1 MFSGGRT
8 KLGAVVDRSQW
19 PVVTVSVE
27 EPADL
32 ETLVDE
38 LEVILA
44 EEHPFALTV
53 LAPQD
58 IGVLQHMLWDAPEPR
73 RRLRRQRAAL
83 AAWCEATAHVLTP
96 GEHERATPATLRYG
110 QLIWGCATI
119 AASSADNALDMLLA
133 RLADRPVRQ
142 AV

>member
-1 MFSGGRT
+1 
-8 KLGAVVDRSQW
+8 LAAVVDRSRW

-32 ETLVDE
+32 NTLTDE
-38 LEVILA
+38 LEAILA

-58 IGVLQHMLWDAPEPR
+58 IGALQRMLWDAPEPR

-83 AAWCEATAHVLTP
+83 AAWCEAAAHVLTP
-96 GEHERATPATLRYG
+96 DEHERVTPATLRYG

-119 AASSADNALDMLLA
+119 AAPSADNAVDMLLT
-133 RLADRPVRQ
+133 RLANRPVPQ

>member
-1 MFSGGRT
+1 MCTVVSGGRQS
-8 KLGAVVDRSQW
+8 LAAVVDRSRW

-32 ETLVDE
+32 NTLTDE
-38 LEVILA
+38 LEAILA

-58 IGVLQHMLWDAPEPR
+58 IGALQRMLWDAPDAR

-83 AAWCEATAHVLTP
+83 AAWCEAAAPGLTP
-96 GEHERATPATLRYG
+96 DGHERVTPA
-110 QLIWGCATI
+110 
-119 AASSADNALDMLLA
+119 
-133 RLADRPVRQ
+133 P
-142 AV
+142 

>member
-1 MFSGGRT
+1 M
-8 KLGAVVDRSQW
+8 GAVVDRSRW

-38 LEVILA
+38 LEAILT

-58 IGVLQHMLWDAPEPR
+58 IGTLQHMLWDAPEAR

-83 AAWCEATAHVLTP
+83 AAWCEAAAHVLTP
-96 GEHERATPATLRYG
+96 HEHERATPAALRYG

-119 AASSADNALDMLLA
+119 TAPSADNALDMLLA
-133 RLADRPVRQ
+133 RLADRPVPQ

>member
-1 MFSGGRT
+1 
-8 KLGAVVDRSQW
+8 
-19 PVVTVSVE
+19 VTVSVE

-38 LEVILA
+38 LEAILA
-44 EEHPFALTV
+44 DEHPFALTV

-58 IGVLQHMLWDAPEPR
+58 IGALQHMLWDAPEAR
-73 RRLRRQRAAL
+73 RRLRRRRTAL
-83 AAWCEATAHVLTP
+83 AAWCEAAAHVLTP
-96 GEHERATPATLRYG
+96 EAHERVTPATLRYG

-119 AASSADNALDMLLA
+119 AATSADNAVDMLLA
-133 RLADRPVRQ
+133 RLADRPVPQ

>member
-1 MFSGGRT
+1 
-8 KLGAVVDRSQW
+8 
-19 PVVTVSVE
+19 VVTVSVE

-32 ETLVDE
+32 NTLTDE
-38 LEVILA
+38 LEAILA

-58 IGVLQHMLWDAPEPR
+58 IGALQRMLWDAPDAR

-83 AAWCEATAHVLTP
+83 AAWCEAAAHVLTP
-96 GEHERATPATLRYG
+96 DGHERVTPTTLRYG

-119 AASSADNALDMLLA
+119 TAASADNALDMLLT
-133 RLADRPVRQ
+133 RLADRPVPQ

>member
-1 MFSGGRT
+1 
-8 KLGAVVDRSQW
+8 
-19 PVVTVSVE
+19 VTVSVG

-32 ETLVDE
+32 DTLTDE
-38 LEVILA
+38 LEAILA
-44 EEHPFALTV
+44 EESPFALTV

-58 IGVLQHMLWDAPEPR
+58 IGTLQHMLWDAPDAR

-83 AAWCEATAHVLTP
+83 AAWCEAAAHVLP
-96 GEHERATPATLRYG
+96 PAEHEWATPAALRYG

-119 AASSADNALDMLLA
+119 AAPDADNAVDMLMA
-133 RLADRPVRQ
+133 RLADRPLPLQ